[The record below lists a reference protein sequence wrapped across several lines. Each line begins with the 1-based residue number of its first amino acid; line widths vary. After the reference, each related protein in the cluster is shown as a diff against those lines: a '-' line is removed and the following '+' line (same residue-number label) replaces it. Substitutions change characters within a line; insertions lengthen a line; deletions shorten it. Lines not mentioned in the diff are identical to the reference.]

1 MREVAIIGAGELGG
15 MIAHAVARRQVA
27 DLVRLVDERLAVAAG
42 KALDIMQAAPLEHF
56 STTVIGSRDLS
67 TAAGAQVV
75 VIADRMGGEE
85 WQGHDGVQLLAR
97 LKLVAPRALVVC
109 AGAAQRELVER
120 GARELLLPRAR
131 IIGSAANAL
140 ATAASALVALELD
153 TAPSD
158 IALAV
163 LGVPP
168 SHMVIAWDGASVG
181 GFALT
186 RAMTEPARRRLE
198 QRIHALWPVGPYA
211 LASAA
216 SLVVQA
222 LTGHSRRV
230 LTCFVAPD
238 TASGLRA
245 RTAALPVRLGPRG
258 VEDVR
263 LPELSVAER
272 VALDNA
278 MLL

>member
-15 MIAHAVARRQVA
+15 MVAHAVARRHGA
-27 DLVRLVDERLAVAAG
+27 DVVRLVDDHGTAAEG
-42 KALDIMQAAPLEHF
+42 KALDIMQAAPIERF
-56 STTVIGSRDLS
+56 STTVVGSRDLS
-67 TAAGAQVV
+67 TAAGAH
-75 VIADRMGGEE
+75 VIVLADRMGGAE
-85 WQGHDGVQLLAR
+85 WQSDDGVQLLAQ
-97 LKLVAPRALVVC
+97 LNLTAPRALFVC
-109 AGAAQRELVER
+109 AGSSQRELVER
-120 GARELLLPRAR
+120 GTRELLLPRSR
-131 IIGSAANAL
+131 IVGSAANAL
-140 ATAASALVALELD
+140 ATAAVALVALELD

-158 IALAV
+158 VALAV

-168 SHMVIAWDGASVG
+168 AHMVVAWDGASVG

-186 RAMTEPARRRLE
+186 RVMTEPARRRLD
-198 QRIHALWPVGPYA
+198 QRIRALWPIGPYA

-222 LTGHSRRV
+222 LAGRSRQL
-230 LTCFVAPD
+230 LTCFVSPD
-238 TASGLRA
+238 DTSGTRA
-245 RTAALPVRLGPRG
+245 RTAAMPVRLGPNG
-258 VEDVR
+258 LVEVR